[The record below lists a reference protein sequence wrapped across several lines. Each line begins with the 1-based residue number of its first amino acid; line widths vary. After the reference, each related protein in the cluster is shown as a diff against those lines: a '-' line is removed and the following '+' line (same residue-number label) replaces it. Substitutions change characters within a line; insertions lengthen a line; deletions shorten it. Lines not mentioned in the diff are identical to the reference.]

1 LYEYD
6 LLEGKIE
13 RKEMLKEIEEMNR
26 DNSGGGVTRDLKPPG
41 EPLALPYAGE
51 QRTPLPALLPA
62 YIHAARHPNG
72 ETKRHRP
79 PP

>member
-26 DNSGGGVTRDLKPPG
+26 DNSGGGVTGDLKPPG

-51 QRTPLPALLPA
+51 Q
-62 YIHAARHPNG
+62 
-72 ETKRHRP
+72 
-79 PP
+79 